1 MLEVKAVSLEVIE
14 TMLHNLKI
22 NKVFFTPVLEQI
34 KTFEIRKND
43 RDFHIGDE
51 VILNE
56 WDDEKQQYTG
66 RNVKVEILYITD
78 YEQKDNYVVFSFKT
92 V

>member
-1 MLEVKAVSLEVIE
+1 
-14 TMLHNLKI
+14 MLHNLKI

-43 RDFHIGDE
+43 RDFHIGDK

-78 YEQKDNYVVFSFKT
+78 YEQKDNYVVFGFKMI
-92 V
+92 

>member
-1 MLEVKAVSLEVIE
+1 
-14 TMLHNLKI
+14 MLHNLKI

-43 RDFHIGDE
+43 RDFHIGDK

-56 WDDEKQQYTG
+56 WDDENQQYTG

-78 YEQKDNYVVFSFKT
+78 YEQKDNYVVFGFKAI
-92 V
+92 

>member
-1 MLEVKAVSLEVIE
+1 MLEVKDLSLEEIE

-43 RDFHIGDE
+43 RDFHKGDN

-56 WDDEKQQYTG
+56 WDDKNQQYTG

-78 YEQKDNYVVFSFKT
+78 YEQKDNYVVFSFKMI
-92 V
+92 